1 MIEVHLL
8 YVIPWVFSCSSD
20 LTIKHDK
27 IRTELELRGEVQM
40 AEIELELRKR
50 GEVEA
55 QVGNSS
61 KILDF
66 QQVLLTGNSRRI

>member
-1 MIEVHLL
+1 MQWVKKD
-8 YVIPWVFSCSSD
+8 VIRSNDRSTSPLCNSLGFSCSSD

-61 KILDF
+61 KKF
-66 QQVLLTGNSRRI
+66 